1 MRMPPEILNKPG
13 RLTEIEM
20 RQMELHT
27 VYGHEM
33 VRGRVPPGA
42 ANIVLNHHQRYNGQG
57 YPRRTDPASGQSLPA
72 MAGKSIPVFSRIAT
86 VCDVYDAATS
96 KRPYSPAKLPVQVLH
111 EMRTWCR
118 GFFDPVAEQAFY
130 QIIPPFPIGQVV
142 KLTNGVEAAVVDFNP
157 LEPTRPKVQ
166 GLHAP
171 DGSRYAD
178 PSLEEIDLVIYPDL
192 AIDSVNGIKV
202 APFMGSHAAEMVM
215 V

>member
-1 MRMPPEILNKPG
+1 MGCLLHDVGKMRVPPEILNKPA

-57 YPRRTDPASGQSLPA
+57 YPRRTDAASGQALPA

-86 VCDVYDAATS
+86 ICDVYDAATS

-111 EMRTWCR
+111 EMRTLVPRLFRSR
-118 GFFDPVAEQAFY
+118 GRAGVLSNHPA
-130 QIIPPFPIGQVV
+130 IPDWTGRETFQRRGSGRGRFQFPR
-142 KLTNGVEAAVVDFNP
+142 ANP
-157 LEPTRPKVQ
+157 AQSARPDCTR
-166 GLHAP
+166 
-171 DGSRYAD
+171 R
-178 PSLEEIDLVIYPDL
+178 
-192 AIDSVNGIKV
+192 
-202 APFMGSHAAEMVM
+202 
-215 V
+215 